1 MTDSLRVRTYNIRF
15 GDAILITVPDK
26 GKTRHI
32 LIDVGNALNKKGGDD
47 SVFKPAIEN
56 ILKELDGK
64 PLDLYIMTHEHLDH
78 VQGLFHAA
86 TKLYNEGELKRK
98 LNVQYAWLS
107 ASAAPDYY
115 QRFPEAEKEKKRYRL
130 AYLGIERHL
139 RTLPAAQAD
148 AFNLIMLNNN
158 PRETAQCVDYL
169 RSLAPKNR
177 THYVYRGFE
186 TKNKHPF
193 EEAKFDVW
201 APEEDTSDYYRALL
215 PMALATGTPEG
226 EAGPT
231 SATPPAGV
239 DAGAFY
245 DLVAAR
251 ASGFSDTL
259 LAIDKAANNTSV
271 VFALTWRKW
280 TLLFAGDAELGS
292 WRKMSEQ
299 GTLRP
304 VDFLKVSHHGS
315 HNGTP
320 KDELLEKF
328 LPLDPKKNKK
338 RKAVIST
345 WDNTYGG
352 IPHGA
357 TNARIAC
364 RCVLN
369 SILDPKNKSKPW
381 IDTTFPG

>member
-1 MTDSLRVRTYNIRF
+1 MTDTLRVRTYNIRF
-15 GDAILITVPDK
+15 GDAILISVPDQ
-26 GKTRHI
+26 GLTRHI
-32 LIDVGNALNKKGGDD
+32 LIDVGNVLNKEGGDD

-56 ILKELDGK
+56 ILKELNGK
-64 PLDLYIMTHEHLDH
+64 PLDLYVMTHEHLDH

-86 TKLYNEGELKRK
+86 TKLYNQGELKQR
-98 LNVQYAWLS
+98 LNVQYAWLT

-115 QRFPEAEKEKKRYRL
+115 QRFPNAEKEKKLYQQ
-130 AYLGIERHL
+130 AYLSIARHL
-139 RTLPAAQAD
+139 GTLPAAQAD
-148 AFNLIMLNNN
+148 AFKLIMLNNN
-158 PRETAQCVDYL
+158 PRETAQCVDFL
-169 RSLAPKNR
+169 RGLAPKNH
-177 THYVYRGFE
+177 TYYVYRGFD

-193 EEAKFDVW
+193 KEAKFEVW
-201 APEEDTSDYYRALL
+201 APEEDTSAYYKALL
-215 PMALATGTPEG
+215 PMALNAGAPESD
-226 EAGPT
+226 AVPAP
-231 SATPPAGV
+231 STPPAGV
-239 DAGAFY
+239 DAGSFY

-251 ASGFSDTL
+251 ASGFSDTI

-271 VFALTWRKW
+271 VLALTWRKW
-280 TLLFAGDAELGS
+280 SLLFAGDAELGS

-299 GTLRP
+299 GVFRP

-345 WDNTYGG
+345 WDKTYGG
-352 IPHGA
+352 IPHAA

-364 RCVLN
+364 RCVLS
-369 SILDPKNKSKPW
+369 SILDPHNKTKPW
-381 IDTTFPG
+381 IDTEFQG